1 MPLVLPSRGLCP
13 LSFSMTSG
21 VYFSSVGYG
30 WHLCATFSLF
40 SRFWYGFFRLIF
52 TLLLAPFQFFSI
64 LQVLVRGECGV
75 CLHSAKLLLL
85 FVLFRF
91 PPFVW
96 GSSRVYPQWGALRSN
111 EQNKSGLRDTP
122 GIFPA
127 GSRRGRIPA
136 GSGAVIVSAPHN
148 TIHHTSFIW
157 LLGSCALVHSCAPPT
172 EFWCC

>member
-1 MPLVLPSRGLCP
+1 
-13 LSFSMTSG
+13 MTSG

-91 PPFVW
+91 PPSC
-96 GSSRVYPQWGALRSN
+96 G
-111 EQNKSGLRDTP
+111 
-122 GIFPA
+122 
-127 GSRRGRIPA
+127 
-136 GSGAVIVSAPHN
+136 GAVGGTLSGVHSDPTDKRRSRHFRLFGSLAIPNAASHN
-148 TIHHTSFIW
+148 TIHHTSFIISFGFW
-157 LLGSCALVHSCAPPT
+157 VPVH
-172 EFWCC
+172 